1 MPMRSVDSTYSH
13 SAIEK
18 WQNLIIEGATKLGR
32 DLTQVKD
39 YKEHMV
45 EQGFVDVVEVHCQ
58 WPLGPWATNRKL
70 KAVGVL
76 FREDMDRL
84 IDGLSMRLLG
94 QGMEM
99 GVHEIKRL
107 VAEVRREW
115 AEEEVH
121 TYLPM

>member
-1 MPMRSVDSTYSH
+1 MRSIDSTYTN

-18 WQNLIIEGATKLGR
+18 WQDLILQGATKLGR

-39 YKEHMV
+39 YKRHMK

-76 FREDMDRL
+76 FREDMERL

-94 QGMEM
+94 EGLGMS
-99 GVHEIKRL
+99 HAQIRKL
-107 VAEVRREW
+107 IAEVRREW
-115 AEEEVH
+115 NEEEVH